1 MCQDQVVPNFQEI
14 HSPVSIPYPASVL
27 PPTQESRSSGLPGPP
42 NLTTKSIPGVIL
54 ASPLTPCGAAMP
66 PPTHTHT
73 NESYLVRPIE
83 WDGRRPTA
91 AQMGLPACFPDVR
104 PDTNAPPSGETWR
117 DGQSLWYSDLGPV
130 PPDSHST
137 TQTVNV
143 GLRNGQVMG

>member
-27 PPTQESRSSGLPGPP
+27 PPTQESRSSGLPRPP
-42 NLTTKSIPGVIL
+42 NLTTRSIPGVIL
-54 ASPLTPCGAAMP
+54 ASPLTPREAAVP
-66 PPTHTHT
+66 PSK
-73 NESYLVRPIE
+73 SYLVRPIE
-83 WDGRRPTA
+83 WDGRRPTT

-130 PPDSHST
+130 PPDPHST
-137 TQTVNV
+137 TQKVNV

>member
-27 PPTQESRSSGLPGPP
+27 PPTQESRSSGLTRPP
-42 NLTTKSIPGVIL
+42 NLTTRSIPGVIL
-54 ASPLTPCGAAMP
+54 AAV

-91 AQMGLPACFPDVR
+91 AQMGLRASFPDVR
-104 PDTNAPPSGETWR
+104 PDTNAPPSGERWR

-137 TQTVNV
+137 TQKVNV